1 MGHLAQSNPII
12 KTDLRIKQKW
22 IFNRKA
28 HQLHPVSSLCPALST
43 RSRTFPSL
51 PLGKGWRTSADT
63 PSGISLYPARTHF
76 EKTNKNGWLWDFFLL
91 LSLILLSL
99 PSRRKVGSNPS
110 FLRFFANGARTLMLP
125 PELGKGP
132 NFPRRCA
139 ASPRRFRGSLP
150 PVGDPV
156 APEGTRPIFL
166 LTPRPPYEGGDRS
179 RLRCLFCKPTNPLYL
194 ALCEPPGPSPK
205 EG

>member
-43 RSRTFPSL
+43 RSCTFPSL

-76 EKTNKNGWLWDFFLL
+76 EEKNKKQKTKPAGFGIFFFFFFAFKPNTLIFAFQAEGRLQPFFPALL
-91 LSLILLSL
+91 LREWGTNPDASSWVRKGTELPQEVRSVPAALSRFL
-99 PSRRKVGSNPS
+99 PPSRRPCCTGGNAPDFS
-110 FLRFFANGARTLMLP
+110 AYP
-125 PELGKGP
+125 PPLLWGWRPKP
-132 NFPRRCA
+132 
-139 ASPRRFRGSLP
+139 ASVFVLQ
-150 PVGDPV
+150 
-156 APEGTRPIFL
+156 T
-166 LTPRPPYEGGDRS
+166 
-179 RLRCLFCKPTNPLYL
+179 CKTH
-194 ALCEPPGPSPK
+194 CT
-205 EG
+205 